1 MPLAA
6 APPGLSIKGRALR
19 YLAQREHSR
28 AELERKLRRV
38 LSRRAPRND
47 GRDEPGDEGDG
58 DIGDIG
64 DIEVAAPS
72 LAQQIAA
79 VLDELTTK
87 GFLSDERAAA
97 QLLSSKAS
105 RFGVNRLRREM
116 QLKGLDAGLIAATL
130 AQAKDGEL
138 AHAREVWRRKF
149 GQLPPDA
156 KSYGKQQRFLAARG
170 FSGELIRR
178 ILREPDSD
186 KA

>member
-47 GRDEPGDEGDG
+47 GRDEAGDEGDG
-58 DIGDIG
+58 DG

-79 VLDELTTK
+79 ALDELTTK

-170 FSGELIRR
+170 FSGELIRH

>member
-28 AELERKLRRV
+28 AELECKLRRV
-38 LSRRAPRND
+38 LSLRAPRND
-47 GRDEPGDEGDG
+47 GRDEPGDEPGDKG
-58 DIGDIG
+58 DG

-79 VLDELTTK
+79 ALDELTTK

-149 GQLPPDA
+149 GQLPTDA

>member
-47 GRDEPGDEGDG
+47 GRDEPGDEGA
-58 DIGDIG
+58 GDIG

-79 VLDELTTK
+79 ALDELTTK

>member
-1 MPLAA
+1 MPLAV
-6 APPGLSIKGRALR
+6 APTGLSIKGRALR

-28 AELERKLRRV
+28 AELERKLRRA
-38 LSRRAPRND
+38 LSRR
-47 GRDEPGDEGDG
+47 EPGDDG
-58 DIGDIG
+58 GGGGIPIDNDV
-64 DIEVAAPS
+64 DAAEPP

-79 VLDELTTK
+79 ALDELTAK

-97 QLLSSKAS
+97 QLLSSKAP

-116 QLKGLDAGLIAATL
+116 QLKGLDAGLIATTL
-130 AQAKDGEL
+130 AQAKAGEL
-138 AHAREVWRRKF
+138 THARAVWRRKF

-186 KA
+186 EA